1 MTEDKNTKALQDD
14 ELSEVSGGTGPYTFN
29 NTLMTDQITY
39 RTTNAMMSDS
49 TEVNTVDLMHRQGAQ
64 GQQVGNPVTGRL
76 KGVKNSSG
84 AQNGTANNNSQPL
97 FNQSS
102 MKC

>member
-14 ELSEVSGGTGPYTFN
+14 ELGEVSGGTGPYTFN

-39 RTTNAMMSDS
+39 RTTGAMMKDS
-49 TEVNTVDLMHRQGAQ
+49 TKVNTVDLMYRQGAQ
-64 GQQVGNPVTGRL
+64 GQQVGNTVTGTL

-84 AQNGTANNNSQPL
+84 AQNGTANNNAQPL
-97 FNQSS
+97 FNQNI
-102 MKC
+102 MQC